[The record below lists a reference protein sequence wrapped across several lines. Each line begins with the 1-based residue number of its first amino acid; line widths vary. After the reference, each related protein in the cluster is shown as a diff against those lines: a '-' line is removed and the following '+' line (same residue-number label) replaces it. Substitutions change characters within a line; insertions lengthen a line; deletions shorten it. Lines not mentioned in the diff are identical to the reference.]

1 MPFLF
6 FFVHFFK
13 IHTAVGSIS
22 AAAHHAQDD

>member
-6 FFVHFFK
+6 FRPFFK